1 MAALNDKVKAFII
14 HGFANFL
21 KPHEII
27 QAVKEEFDIDVS
39 RQQVC
44 FYNPSTENAA
54 KELSKKWID
63 LFNTYREQAIS
74 DTSNLWIAHTPQR
87 LKKYQEEFEKT
98 KSPKI
103 KLEILKQAAQ
113 DAGGIFI
120 NDSTMSDDEMQSN
133 AQPVNVI
140 VEVKDARRNA
150 EPEHTTSAVSQPT
163 E

>member
-1 MAALNDKVKAFII
+1 M
-14 HGFANFL
+14 
-21 KPHEII
+21 
-27 QAVKEEFDIDVS
+27 
-39 RQQVC
+39 
-44 FYNPSTENAA
+44 T
-54 KELSKKWID
+54 
-63 LFNTYREQAIS
+63 S
-74 DTSNLWIAHTPQR
+74 DPQ
-87 LKKYQEEFEKT
+87 
-98 KSPKI
+98 I

-120 NDSTMSDDEMQSN
+120 NDSTISDDEMQSN